1 MSEWWIGNEKI
12 GNEGKKIS
20 GTEYFYWFDKGN
32 RFVEDKVIVD
42 TQDFFILL
50 DGVIF
55 NKKEILKNC
64 QQNNWSLTIIDLYK
78 TGRLEFVNLLRGS
91 FNGVVIDKISHPL
104 LSLLS
109 DAHRHSKY
117 VPSGIS
123 NPQSLPAQ
131 WHRLL

>member
-64 QQNNWSLTIIDLYK
+64 QQNNWSLTIIDPKLFTEQYLK
-78 TGRLEFVNLLRGS
+78 R
-91 FNGVVIDKISHPL
+91 
-104 LSLLS
+104 
-109 DAHRHSKY
+109 
-117 VPSGIS
+117 
-123 NPQSLPAQ
+123 
-131 WHRLL
+131 

>member
-1 MSEWWIGNEKI
+1 MVDWKRKI

-55 NKKEILKNC
+55 K
-64 QQNNWSLTIIDLYK
+64 
-78 TGRLEFVNLLRGS
+78 
-91 FNGVVIDKISHPL
+91 
-104 LSLLS
+104 
-109 DAHRHSKY
+109 
-117 VPSGIS
+117 
-123 NPQSLPAQ
+123 
-131 WHRLL
+131 